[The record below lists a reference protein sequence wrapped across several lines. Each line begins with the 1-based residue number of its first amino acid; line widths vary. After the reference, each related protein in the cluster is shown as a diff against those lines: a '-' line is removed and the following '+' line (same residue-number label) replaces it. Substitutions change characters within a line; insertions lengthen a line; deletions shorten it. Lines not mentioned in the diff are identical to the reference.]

1 MLHPR
6 LALREIV
13 RHQISPYLTFEGFT
27 HSTACLS
34 HGKRFWSWKGS
45 SPDINFIFPLSE
57 RFHYF
62 SAKHVRRVCLLSSLS
77 LCIFDTVSLWSSYIR
92 HIALARHI
100 QMSDLFCNYFHGR
113 IWHLYHKVREIC
125 DHCDPT
131 EHWSWFRLLTFAF
144 VTPLAFS
151 QCPSKVHLF
160 GCFTKRNCSH
170 IMLQPK

>member
-1 MLHPR
+1 MLLHPR
-6 LALREIV
+6 LALGEIV
-13 RHQISPYLTFEGFT
+13 CHQISPYLTFEGFT

-131 EHWSWFRLLTFAF
+131 RHQ
-144 VTPLAFS
+144 PLELVSPFDFCLCHASCIFTMS
-151 QCPSKVHLF
+151 LQGRFIWLF
-160 GCFTKRNCSH
+160 Y
-170 IMLQPK
+170 